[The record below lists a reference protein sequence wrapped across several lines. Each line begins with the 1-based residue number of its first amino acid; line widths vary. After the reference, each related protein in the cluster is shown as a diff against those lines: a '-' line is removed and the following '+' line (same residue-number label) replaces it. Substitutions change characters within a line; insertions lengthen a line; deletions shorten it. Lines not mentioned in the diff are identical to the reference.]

1 MSFRRHQSF
10 AINTNA
16 YLDNRLTQF
25 TNLPMYT
32 DNLLVKK
39 NTDICG
45 NLTVGHDI
53 KAQSFY
59 ASGNYYLDGYI
70 LVPAGTITVSA
81 AINIPGGWIECNGS
95 VVAINDFGDLYNA
108 IQHTYQYDI
117 SYNRDYFF
125 RLPDL
130 RGRVAIGA
138 GDNSDYGISNRN
150 FGTKGGEEYHQ
161 LTVDELPSHN
171 HGVSDPGHRHTY
183 VNQEGDQGVNTLTTQ
198 NTAADQYDYNQNTGY
213 SYTGISINNTGN
225 NGYHNNMQPY
235 IVLRY
240 LIKY

>member
-45 NLTVGHDI
+45 NLTVGHEIRARD
-53 KAQSFY
+53 FY
-59 ASGNYYLDGYI
+59 ASGNFYLNNYI
-70 LVPAGTITVSA
+70 LVPVGTITVSA
-81 AINIPGGWIECNGS
+81 AINVPGGWLECNGS

-138 GDNSDYGISNRN
+138 GDNVDYGISNRN

-161 LTVDELPSHN
+161 LSVDELPSHT
-171 HGVSDPGHRHTY
+171 HTY
-183 VNQEGDQGVNTLTTQ
+183 NDAYFAENTGRGANVYGTSATHDGDNDFIWR
-198 NTAADQYDYNQNTGY
+198 TAAGGY
-213 SYTGISINNTGN
+213 SNTPSDILTGSTGS